1 MKGVEDCVAAV
12 VAELC
17 EYPKDSGEGFTHVVG
32 GELLNVFKENVRGA
46 MVLEDACN
54 IEEERAAGVVK
65 ALHLAHD
72 GEGLA
77 GEPSDEDVVRRDVL
91 SIYFSDVAAGSGTKV
106 VGVGTLRFGVPLG
119 GEDAA
124 VAQFLKG
131 DANASDARKQ
141 VNEFNGFYPLRLHW
155 LQK

>member
-1 MKGVEDCVAAV
+1 MKSVEDSVAAV
-12 VAELC
+12 VAELG
-17 EYPKDSGEGFTHVVG
+17 ENPKDSGKSFTLVVG

-46 MVLEDACN
+46 VVLEDSCN

-77 GEPSDEDVVRRDVL
+77 WETREEEVVRRDAL
-91 SIYFSDVAAGSGTKV
+91 SVYFSDVAAGSDTKV

-124 VAQFLKG
+124 IAQLLKG
-131 DANASDARKQ
+131 DANASDAREEI
-141 VNEFNGFYPLRLHW
+141 NEFNGFYPLRLHR

>member
-1 MKGVEDCVAAV
+1 MVT
-12 VAELC
+12 ELG
-17 EYPKDSGEGFTHVVG
+17 EYPKDSGKGFTLVVG

-54 IEEERAAGVVK
+54 IEEERATGVVK

-77 GEPSDEDVVRRDVL
+77 WETREEEVVRRDVL
-91 SIYFSDVAAGSGTKV
+91 SIYFSDVAAGSDTKV

-119 GEDAA
+119 GEETA
-124 VAQFLKG
+124 VAQLLKG
-131 DANASDARKQ
+131 DANAPDASEE
-141 VNEFNGFYPLRLHW
+141 VDEFKGFYPLRLHW

>member
-1 MKGVEDCVAAV
+1 M
-12 VAELC
+12 VAELG
-17 EYPKDSGEGFTHVVG
+17 EYPKDSGKGFTLVVG

-54 IEEERAAGVVK
+54 IEEERATGVVK

-77 GEPSDEDVVRRDVL
+77 WEPGEEEVVRRDVL
-91 SIYFSDVAAGSGTKV
+91 SFYLSDVAAGSDTEV
-106 VGVGTLRFGVPLG
+106 VGVGALRFGVPLG
-119 GEDAA
+119 GKDAA
-124 VAQFLKG
+124 VAELLKG
-131 DANASDARKQ
+131 DANAPDAREE

>member
-1 MKGVEDCVAAV
+1 MKGVEDSVAAV
-12 VAELC
+12 VAELG
-17 EYPKDSGEGFTHVVG
+17 EYPKDSGKGFTLVVG
-32 GELLNVFKENVRGA
+32 GELFNVFKENVRGA
-46 MVLEDACN
+46 VVLEDSCN
-54 IEEERAAGVVK
+54 IEKERAAGVVK

-77 GEPSDEDVVRRDVL
+77 WETREEEVVRRDVL
-91 SIYFSDVAAGSGTKV
+91 SVYFSDVAAGSDTKV
-106 VGVGTLRFGVPLG
+106 VGVGTLRFGIPLG

-124 VAQFLKG
+124 VAQLLKG
-131 DANASDARKQ
+131 DANASDAREK

>member
-1 MKGVEDCVAAV
+1 MVT
-12 VAELC
+12 ELG
-17 EYPKDSGEGFTHVVG
+17 EYPKDSGKGFTLVVG

-65 ALHLAHD
+65 ALHFAHD

-77 GEPSDEDVVRRDVL
+77 WEPGEEEVVRRDVL
-91 SIYFSDVAAGSGTKV
+91 SFYLSDIAAGSDTEV
-106 VGVGTLRFGVPLG
+106 VGVGALRFGVPLG

-124 VAQFLKG
+124 VAELLKR
-131 DANASDARKQ
+131 DANAPDAREE